1 MGEVT
6 EMGKISVRENKSV
19 YQLAREELGYSRAE
33 ASDLMAGIVPE
44 HRLVKIEDGSC
55 ATQPEDVCAM
65 AEAYNK
71 PELRNHY
78 CAVEC
83 PIGKMDVPEITFK
96 NNIHEI
102 LVNMVVSLESVN
114 AKKGRLMQILSN
126 GVINEGEE
134 HDFNAIQA
142 ELDKISATVVALH
155 LWCEKMKG
163 NEDE

>member
-1 MGEVT
+1 
-6 EMGKISVRENKSV
+6 MGKVSVKENKSV

-33 ASDLMAGIVPE
+33 ASDLMNGIVPE

-55 ATQPEDVCAM
+55 VTQPEDVCAM
-65 AEAYNK
+65 AVAYKK

-78 CAVEC
+78 CSCEC
-83 PIGKMDVPEITFK
+83 PIGKMDVPEVVYR

-126 GVINEGEE
+126 GEINEGEE
-134 HDFNAIQA
+134 HDFNAIQT
-142 ELDKISATVVALH
+142 ELEKISTTVLALH
-155 LWCEKMKG
+155 LWCEKMKA
-163 NEDE
+163 NKKD